1 MTQDE
6 RLPGREK
13 DAGMVTG
20 LIHRY
25 YRIFTASWKFPV
37 PVPFLKPE
45 LSPEQKHANSAGIE
59 STSYGSQICHS
70 TSTPLLPCDK
80 NEKKLNNKK

>member
-6 RLPGREK
+6 RFPGREK
-13 DAGMVTG
+13 DTGMGTG

-37 PVPFLKPE
+37 AYPFLKPE
-45 LSPEQKHANSAGIE
+45 LSPEQKHANSAG
-59 STSYGSQICHS
+59 
-70 TSTPLLPCDK
+70 D
-80 NEKKLNNKK
+80 